1 MRPYLDLLEKVLKE
15 GTERKD
21 RTGVGTVGIFG
32 VSAEYDL
39 VGSFPLLTTKK
50 MFWKGIVE
58 ELLWILRGETN
69 INTLKSKG
77 VHIWDEWADEN
88 GDLGPLYGH
97 QMRNWNSEG
106 IDQLQSVI
114 HSLKHD
120 PFSRRHIISLWNP
133 GQLDEMKLPPC
144 HGIVI
149 QFYVTGKLLSCS
161 MYQRSADLFLGV
173 PFNIASYSLLTLI
186 LAKMCGYLPD
196 KFVHFIGDCHIYK
209 NHIEQVKLQV
219 SRSPYQPPPYVSLPQ
234 LDNITDYN
242 SENIKLFGYRHHPPI
257 KGDVAV

>member
-1 MRPYLDLLEKVLKE
+1 MKPYLDLLKNVLE
-15 GTERKD
+15 NGTERKD
-21 RTGVGTVGIFG
+21 RTGVGTIGIFG
-32 VSAEYDL
+32 ASAEYDL
-39 VGSFPLLTTKK
+39 VGGFPLVTTKK
-50 MFWKGIVE
+50 MYWKGVVE

-69 INTLKSKG
+69 INYLKSKN

-97 QMRNWNSEG
+97 QMRNWNSQG
-106 IDQLQSVI
+106 VDQLQNLI
-114 HSLKHD
+114 DGLKND
-120 PFSRRHIISLWNP
+120 PYSRRHVISLWNP
-133 GQLDEMKLPPC
+133 GQLNDMALPPC

-149 QFYVTGKLLSCS
+149 QFYVSGKLLSCS

-209 NHIEQVKLQV
+209 NHIEQVKTQIG
-219 SRSPYQPPPYVSLPQ
+219 RTPYQPPYVSLQPQ
-234 LDNITDYN
+234 YDDISKYNYDNI
-242 SENIKLFGYRHHPPI
+242 SLFGYRHHELLR
-257 KGDVAV
+257 GEVAV